1 MDIDNGSVLIRNLI
15 KKLKAREIRSESPSQ
30 VLKNTTHPPPHLARQ
45 IYIIFLFAHLIIL
58 VLYLFFSYRWS
69 NGWTEWA
76 NIFY

>member
-30 VLKNTTHPPPHLARQ
+30 VLKNTTPPPPLARQ

-69 NGWTEWA
+69 NDWTEWA
-76 NIFY
+76 NIF